1 MMGGNRCSLDDRR
14 IVDSVL
20 RDFPSL
26 CLCLRQRREYLE
38 SLARSG
44 GSDCGRIQGGTSI
57 PAQERVLLALTSDV
71 EYCELSAV
79 VEVISGALGDLSES
93 MYAVVDGLFFRHLSL
108 QEICEKHNCGEKWIR
123 IRRSLSYDVLSGPVF
138 RVYPVVR
145 RWRHREQA
153 RREEALRLLC
163 HCG

>member
-1 MMGGNRCSLDDRR
+1 MGGNRCSLDDRR

-44 GSDCGRIQGGTSI
+44 SDCGRIQGGSSV
-57 PAQERVLLALTSDV
+57 PVQERMLLALTSDV

-79 VEVISGALGDLSES
+79 VEEIGGALADLSES
-93 MYAVVDGLFFRHLSL
+93 MYAVVDALFFRRLSL

-145 RWRHREQA
+145 RWRSREQA

>member
-1 MMGGNRCSLDDRR
+1 M
-14 IVDSVL
+14 
-20 RDFPSL
+20 
-26 CLCLRQRREYLE
+26 
-38 SLARSG
+38 
-44 GSDCGRIQGGTSI
+44 
-57 PAQERVLLALTSDV
+57 LLALTSDV

-145 RWRHREQA
+145 RWRSREQA

>member
-93 MYAVVDGLFFRHLSL
+93 MYAVVDGLFFRTPP
-108 QEICEKHNCGEKWIR
+108 C
-123 IRRSLSYDVLSGPVF
+123 RRSARSTTAGRSGSGS
-138 RVYPVVR
+138 
-145 RWRHREQA
+145 A
-153 RREEALRLLC
+153 AA
-163 HCG
+163 